1 MKKQK
6 MAINKIQKKIIAIA
20 IPVIVVLVG
29 FSMIGSRYSTSRA
42 ESAITFNPVQYLAKH
57 GVEWS
62 LVVLLIGAFEF
73 FWWKDRDKKSE

>member
-1 MKKQK
+1 MKERK
-6 MAINKIQKKIIAIA
+6 MVINKTQKKVIAIA

-29 FSMIGSRYSTSRA
+29 FSVIGSRNS
-42 ESAITFNPVQYLAKH
+42 PDLVVPYLTKH

-73 FWWKDRDKKSE
+73 FWWKDREKKSK